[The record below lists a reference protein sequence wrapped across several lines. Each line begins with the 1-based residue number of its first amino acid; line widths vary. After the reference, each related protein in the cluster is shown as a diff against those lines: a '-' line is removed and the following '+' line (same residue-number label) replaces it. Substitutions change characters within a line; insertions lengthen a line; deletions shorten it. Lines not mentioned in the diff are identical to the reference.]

1 MNESYTTTLPDQ
13 SMEQYVSIP
22 ICPMITR
29 SDCLP
34 AYCKPTCAWFDE
46 DRNQCAI
53 LTIAKAEA
61 KRK

>member
-1 MNESYTTTLPDQ
+1 MNESYTATLPDQ

-34 AYCKPTCAWFDE
+34 AFCKSSCAWFDE